1 MFKAIIPAVVLAS
14 ALAFP
19 ALANAQNNGPVTR
32 AQVKAELIQLEKAG
46 YDPASDQVDYP
57 ENLQAAQRRVNAQN
71 AAAASGYG
79 ASTDSR
85 SASGSHFVRPVSNV
99 NPVDYNRP

>member
-46 YDPASDQVDYP
+46 YDPASDQVD
-57 ENLQAAQRRVNAQN
+57 
-71 AAAASGYG
+71 
-79 ASTDSR
+79 
-85 SASGSHFVRPVSNV
+85 
-99 NPVDYNRP
+99 